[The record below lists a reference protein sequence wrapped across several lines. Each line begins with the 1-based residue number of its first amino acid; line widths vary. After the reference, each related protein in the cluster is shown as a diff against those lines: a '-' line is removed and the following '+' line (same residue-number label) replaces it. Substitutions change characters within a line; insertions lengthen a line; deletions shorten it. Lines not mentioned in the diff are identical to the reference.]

1 MQGLKRN
8 KIKVSMLI
16 LSILLIASVG
26 VYVYNRYHTKPVMI
40 LHVKEYKTHEYPDN
54 PAMLSKQHGRYSH
67 EKLQLKKENGSHF
80 TFTFLPGN
88 KESATITFKN
98 IDVSLM
104 TPSLP
109 TCVKNDPDLTRI
121 SLTDRQWNR
130 QQVSFELNSPHIE
143 IKGGDGFEKKNI
155 YSAELAK
162 NCLNAGLWEVLLF
175 NKENGKKTLFYQ
187 GWFTFPLGH
196 YKEVFEKNTG
206 LAYRNHWYYLE
217 HWFDPEGTVV
227 DVKKLREVI
236 RSYPVKFQS
245 NFVEPVVFDGEQ
257 VNKKKNII
265 AERKIHQFKD
275 YYRDDVKF
283 STFLPPGIYR
293 KDKPWNNEYQL
304 IGKPISASFNQIKT
318 PDGKK
323 RQELIIHYQNKDRRY
338 DFYLSGFDMN
348 KLPRLDTQNYAD
360 GHLYLMGI
368 GTAPLKQRYNDLM
381 SLPPENRSEF
391 SVFLN
396 ERDEWINHHDMAI
409 DGAILF
415 IDKDNP
421 NLLHMYLVSY
431 ERHAVVAH
439 YKMNVPEKTHLAQPK
454 ENTL

>member
-1 MQGLKRN
+1 MQVLKRN
-8 KIKVSMLI
+8 KIKVSILI
-16 LSILLIASVG
+16 LVILLSAAVTI
-26 VYVYNRYHTKPVMI
+26 YLYHRYHTKPLMT
-40 LHVKEYKTHEYPDN
+40 LLVKEYKPNEYPDN
-54 PAMLSKQHGRYSH
+54 PASLSRQHGKYSH

-104 TPSLP
+104 TPSIP
-109 TCVKNDPDLTRI
+109 ACVKDNPNLTRI

-130 QQVSFELNSPHIE
+130 QQVSFEPNSSHIE
-143 IKGGDGFEKKNI
+143 ITGGDGFEKNNL

-175 NKENGKKTLFYQ
+175 NRENGKKTLFYQ

-196 YKEVFEKNTG
+196 YKEIFEKNTG

-217 HWFDPEGTVV
+217 HWFDSEGKVV
-227 DVKKLREVI
+227 DVNKLRKVM
-236 RSYPVKFQS
+236 RSAPVNLQS
-245 NFVEPVVFDGEQ
+245 DFEEPAVSDGEQ

-265 AERKIHQFKD
+265 AEHTIHQFKD
-275 YYRDDVKF
+275 YYRENVKF

-293 KDKPWNNEYQL
+293 KDKPWDNEYQL
-304 IGKPISASFNQIKT
+304 ISNPTSATFNEIKT
-318 PDGKK
+318 PDGMS
-323 RQELIIHYQNKDRRY
+323 RQEVVIHYQGKDGSY
-338 DFYLSGFDMN
+338 DFYLSGFDKA
-348 KLPRLDTQNYAD
+348 KLPRLEPQNYAR
-360 GHLYLMGI
+360 GNLYLMGI
-368 GTAPLKQRYNDLM
+368 GTAPLKQSYSELKDI
-381 SLPPENRSEF
+381 PPENRSEF

-396 ERDEWINHHDMAI
+396 DHNKWINHHDMAI
-409 DGAILF
+409 DGTILF
-415 IDKDNP
+415 LDKKKP

-439 YKMNVPEKTHLAQPK
+439 YSIKLPEV
-454 ENTL
+454 